1 MTLPNN
7 NQKLDKNEVES
18 IKIAV
23 EDAGIRAVHPD
34 KMEAYAEYLVTQLN
48 NQSGGFNIPRSRTG
62 GALEE

>member
-18 IKIAV
+18 IKNAV
-23 EDAGIRAVHPD
+23 EDSGIRAVHPD
-34 KMEAYAEYLVTQLN
+34 KMEAYAEYLVAQPN